1 MTWNEY
7 IIVYYENI
15 QIIERRKPMDVNFR
29 LNVCTYDDLSFHFY
43 RVYEKCESRKK

>member
-43 RVYEKCESRKK
+43 RVY